1 MKNIL
6 PLDRFL
12 RLLLAIVLFEAAYFW
27 LSGTTQI
34 LAYGVG
40 AVMLITGASRICPMY
55 KVMGVGASDA
65 ACSVQQS
72 LWVRVAAVLALLG
85 AIVGGC
91 YGSDFLTRKMF
102 LEDFNAMN
110 HFYKQT
116 LFLTGKG
123 EREKVVANYD
133 QWVPAFEKFHNKYS
147 TYRPYTVR
155 NDAQFSADLV
165 QVKGMMLVVKEGVK
179 TGDLQQAHLDLEKV
193 RPVFQQLFKRNGFSM
208 LAVALVDFHDSMEL
222 ILDSAN
228 AKNAEKTMAL
238 YEQVSTKLQAIEAE
252 LNDSEIQDIR
262 AHLDALNTLAKEGK
276 VDAMPPQ
283 SDKLKTSFVKVYL
296 KRG

>member
-123 EREKVVANYD
+123 EREKAVANYD
-133 QWVPAFEKFHNKYS
+133 QWVPAFEKFHNKYN

-165 QVKGMMLVVKEGVK
+165 QVKGMMLAVKEGVK

>member
-27 LSGTTQI
+27 LSGTPQI

-40 AVMLITGASRICPMY
+40 AVMLLTAASRICPMY

-72 LWVRVAAVLALLG
+72 LWVRVLAVLALLG

-123 EREKVVANYD
+123 EREKAIANYD
-133 QWVPAFEKFHNKYS
+133 QWVPAFEKFQKKYS
-147 TYRPYTVR
+147 TYRPYTLR

-165 QVKGMMLVVKEGVK
+165 QVKDMMLAVKEGVK

-222 ILDSAN
+222 ILDTAN
-228 AKNAEKTMAL
+228 DKNAEKTMAL

>member
-27 LSGTTQI
+27 LSGTLQL

-40 AVMLITGASRICPMY
+40 AVMLLTAASRICPMY
-55 KVMGVGASDA
+55 KVMGVGGSDA
-65 ACSVQQS
+65 ACSLQPS
-72 LWVRVAAVLALLG
+72 LWVRVLAVLALLG

-123 EREKVVANYD
+123 EREKAIANYD
-133 QWVPAFEKFHNKYS
+133 QWVPAFEKFQNKYS
-147 TYRPYTVR
+147 TYRPYTLR

-165 QVKGMMLVVKEGVK
+165 QVKDMMLAVKEGVK

>member
-1 MKNIL
+1 M
-6 PLDRFL
+6 
-12 RLLLAIVLFEAAYFW
+12 
-27 LSGTTQI
+27 
-34 LAYGVG
+34 
-40 AVMLITGASRICPMY
+40 
-55 KVMGVGASDA
+55 
-65 ACSVQQS
+65 
-72 LWVRVAAVLALLG
+72 
-85 AIVGGC
+85 
-91 YGSDFLTRKMF
+91 
-102 LEDFNAMN
+102 
-110 HFYKQT
+110 
-116 LFLTGKG
+116 
-123 EREKVVANYD
+123 
-133 QWVPAFEKFHNKYS
+133 
-147 TYRPYTVR
+147 R
-155 NDAQFSADLV
+155 NDAQFYADLV
-165 QVKGMMLVVKEGVK
+165 QVKGMVLAVKEGVK

-238 YEQVSTKLQAIEAE
+238 YVQVSTKLQAIEAE

>member
-27 LSGTTQI
+27 LSGTLQL

-40 AVMLITGASRICPMY
+40 AVMFLTAASRICPMY
-55 KVMGVGASDA
+55 KVMGVGGSDA
-65 ACSVQQS
+65 ACSVQPS
-72 LWVRVAAVLALLG
+72 LWVRVLAVLALLG

-91 YGSDFLTRKMF
+91 YGSDFLTRKIF

-123 EREKVVANYD
+123 EREKAIANYD
-133 QWVPAFEKFHNKYS
+133 QWVPALEKFQNKYS
-147 TYRPYTVR
+147 TYRPYTLR

-165 QVKGMMLVVKEGVK
+165 QVKGMMQAVEEGVK

-228 AKNAEKTMAL
+228 AKNAEKPWLCM
-238 YEQVSTKLQAIEAE
+238 SKLAP
-252 LNDSEIQDIR
+252 SCR
-262 AHLDALNTLAKEGK
+262 
-276 VDAMPPQ
+276 PSRQ
-283 SDKLKTSFVKVYL
+283 S
-296 KRG
+296 

>member
-1 MKNIL
+1 L
-6 PLDRFL
+6 
-12 RLLLAIVLFEAAYFW
+12 
-27 LSGTTQI
+27 
-34 LAYGVG
+34 
-40 AVMLITGASRICPMY
+40 
-55 KVMGVGASDA
+55 
-65 ACSVQQS
+65 
-72 LWVRVAAVLALLG
+72 
-85 AIVGGC
+85 
-91 YGSDFLTRKMF
+91 
-102 LEDFNAMN
+102 
-110 HFYKQT
+110 
-116 LFLTGKG
+116 
-123 EREKVVANYD
+123 
-133 QWVPAFEKFHNKYS
+133 
-147 TYRPYTVR
+147 R

-165 QVKGMMLVVKEGVK
+165 QVKDMMLAVKEGVK

-262 AHLDALNTLAKEGK
+262 GHLDALNTLAKEGK

>member
-12 RLLLAIVLFEAAYFW
+12 RLLLAILLFEAAYFW
-27 LSGTTQI
+27 LSGTPQI

-40 AVMLITGASRICPMY
+40 AVMLFTAASRICPMY
-55 KVMGVGASDA
+55 KVMGVGGSDA
-65 ACSVQQS
+65 ACSVQPS
-72 LWVRVAAVLALLG
+72 LWVSVLAVLALLG

-91 YGSDFLTRKMF
+91 YGSDFLSRKMF

-123 EREKVVANYD
+123 EREKAIVNYD
-133 QWVPAFEKFHNKYS
+133 QWMPALEKFQNKYS
-147 TYRPYTVR
+147 TYRPYTLR

-165 QVKGMMLVVKEGVK
+165 QVKDMMLAVEEGVK

-276 VDAMPPQ
+276 VDAMPAQ

>member
-27 LSGTTQI
+27 LSGTPQI

-40 AVMLITGASRICPMY
+40 AVMLLTAASRICPMY
-55 KVMGVGASDA
+55 KVMGVGGSDA
-65 ACSVQQS
+65 ACSVQPS
-72 LWVRVAAVLALLG
+72 LWVRVLAVLALLG

-91 YGSDFLTRKMF
+91 YGSDFLSRKMF

-123 EREKVVANYD
+123 EREKAIVNYD
-133 QWVPAFEKFHNKYS
+133 QWMPALEKFQNKYS
-147 TYRPYTVR
+147 TYRPYTLR
-155 NDAQFSADLV
+155 SDAQFSADLV
-165 QVKGMMLVVKEGVK
+165 QVKDMMLAVEEGVK

-222 ILDSAN
+222 ILDTAN